1 MLLVP
6 VAKNQVAHTHN
17 ADFVLCVSEASSTL
31 TELTLAERLQ
41 RIWSLGPKRIGPNFL
56 LSSETTS
63 ASLFSG
69 PDAAVVR
76 LSAKQEKKSA
86 SHPAQADLGGPG
98 GPQVE
103 DPALR
108 PSELAEA
115 DAHSEL
121 SARVCQIDY
130 TQCRITFS
138 RCRYLIKKMFCV
150 LVPGSCELCLV
161 IWLLC

>member
-17 ADFVLCVSEASSTL
+17 ADFVLCVSEASSRL
-31 TELTLAERLQ
+31 TVLTLAERLQ

-115 DAHSEL
+115 DTHSEL
-121 SARVCQIDY
+121 SARVCQID
-130 TQCRITFS
+130 
-138 RCRYLIKKMFCV
+138 
-150 LVPGSCELCLV
+150 
-161 IWLLC
+161 

>member
-1 MLLVP
+1 MLDKV
-6 VAKNQVAHTHN
+6 
-17 ADFVLCVSEASSTL
+17 SSTVL
-31 TELTLAERLQ
+31 MFIYCLITAGSLMLHDWRPSISCCAQLVSTVCGLQ
-41 RIWSLGPKRIGPNFL
+41 RIWSLGPKRTGPNFL

-63 ASLFSG
+63 STGLFTV

-86 SHPAQADLGGPG
+86 SHPAQADVGGPG

-115 DAHSEL
+115 DAYSEL
-121 SARVCQIDY
+121 STKV
-130 TQCRITFS
+130 
-138 RCRYLIKKMFCV
+138 
-150 LVPGSCELCLV
+150 
-161 IWLLC
+161 

>member
-1 MLLVP
+1 MLP
-6 VAKNQVAHTHN
+6 
-17 ADFVLCVSEASSTL
+17 EW
-31 TELTLAERLQ
+31 LQ

-121 SARVCQIDY
+121 SARVCQINHDSAGSLVSY
-130 TQCRITFS
+130 FDNGK
-138 RCRYLIKKMFCV
+138 YLVTKMLWIVMICFCDRT
-150 LVPGSCELCLV
+150 
-161 IWLLC
+161 WLLC

>member
-1 MLLVP
+1 MLTL
-6 VAKNQVAHTHN
+6 KT
-17 ADFVLCVSEASSTL
+17 DCV
-31 TELTLAERLQ
+31 TLAEWLQ

-69 PDAAVVR
+69 SDAAVVR

-121 SARVCQIDY
+121 SARVCQIGLHTVQHHMLPIVTLQISDNK
-130 TQCRITFS
+130 S
-138 RCRYLIKKMFCV
+138 V
-150 LVPGSCELCLV
+150 LCCDNM
-161 IWLLC
+161 LL

>member
-1 MLLVP
+1 MLP
-6 VAKNQVAHTHN
+6 
-17 ADFVLCVSEASSTL
+17 EW
-31 TELTLAERLQ
+31 LQ

>member
-17 ADFVLCVSEASSTL
+17 ADFVLCVSEASSRL
-31 TELTLAERLQ
+31 TVLTLAERLQ

-86 SHPAQADLGGPG
+86 LHPAQADLGGPG

-115 DAHSEL
+115 DTHSEL
-121 SARVCQIDY
+121 SARVCQID
-130 TQCRITFS
+130 
-138 RCRYLIKKMFCV
+138 
-150 LVPGSCELCLV
+150 
-161 IWLLC
+161 